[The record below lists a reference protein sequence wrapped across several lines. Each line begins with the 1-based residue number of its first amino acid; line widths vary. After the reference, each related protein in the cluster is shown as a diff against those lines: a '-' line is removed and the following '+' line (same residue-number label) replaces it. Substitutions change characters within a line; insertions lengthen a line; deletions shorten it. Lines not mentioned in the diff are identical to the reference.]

1 MLFRAFILA
10 AALGASSPLASAFV
24 PQAISRSGST
34 STPLRATVDPS
45 VVTKKEYQDICGV
58 DFDDQSLEERLSRTK
73 FLYPKH
79 VEVIEDL
86 APIAGAMVDDVVS
99 SGVMHVGWT
108 DTACPSC
115 IDYYF
120 GLLRNCHLALI
131 SAPHEF
137 SFRAMSDSHTC
148 LQLFSLNKNN
158 SQLLETGDKAW
169 QPQDYLPDL
178 TQDDF
183 EEQIRDFRGQAS
195 CVPDDVLVVLIGD
208 MVTEEALPTYQT
220 LLNTF
225 EGCDDPTGTTDS
237 AWARWSRGWTSE
249 ENRHG
254 DLLNK
259 YLYLGGRCDMRSIE
273 VTIQHLITSG
283 FNPGAQ
289 KDPYRGFVYTS
300 FQERAT
306 KISHGNV
313 GKLAREKG
321 DKNLSKICAIIA
333 GDEGRHEKA
342 YQTFVTEIL
351 KRDPDG
357 LIKVFGDMMRGQ
369 IVMPAELMTDGKD
382 AQLYENFSAVA
393 QRLGVYTAIDYA
405 NIIDHLIKTWDL
417 ENITGISSESE
428 KERDYLCRLPTRY
441 RKLAERSMNKKKD
454 DEADAPQSFG
464 WIYDRTA

>member
-1 MLFRAFILA
+1 
-10 AALGASSPLASAFV
+10 
-24 PQAISRSGST
+24 
-34 STPLRATVDPS
+34 
-45 VVTKKEYQDICGV
+45 
-58 DFDDQSLEERLSRTK
+58 
-73 FLYPKH
+73 
-79 VEVIEDL
+79 
-86 APIAGAMVDDVVS
+86 
-99 SGVMHVGWT
+99 
-108 DTACPSC
+108 
-115 IDYYF
+115 
-120 GLLRNCHLALI
+120 
-131 SAPHEF
+131 
-137 SFRAMSDSHTC
+137 
-148 LQLFSLNKNN
+148 
-158 SQLLETGDKAW
+158 
-169 QPQDYLPDL
+169 
-178 TQDDF
+178 
-183 EEQIRDFRGQAS
+183 
-195 CVPDDVLVVLIGD
+195 VPDDVLVVLIGD

-225 EGCDDPTGTTDS
+225 EGCDDPTGTCDS
-237 AWARWSRGWTSE
+237 PWARWSRGWTSE

-321 DKNLSKICAIIA
+321 DKNLARISAIIA

-382 AQLYENFSAVA
+382 TQLYNNFSAVA

-405 NIIDHLIKTWDL
+405 NIIEHLIKTWDM

-428 KERDYLCRLPTRY
+428 KEREYLCRLPTRY
-441 RKLAERSMNKKKD
+441 RKLAERSMNKKKKD
-454 DEADAPQSFG
+454 DEADVPQSFS
-464 WIYDRTA
+464 WIYDRKA

>member
-1 MLFRAFILA
+1 MYRTNSALLVLLA
-10 AALGASSPLASAFV
+10 AAPEMVNAFAPSPFV
-24 PQAISRSGST
+24 PNNHRAST
-34 STPLRATVDPS
+34 QVNVAVDPET
-45 VVTKKEYQDICGV
+45 VTKKEYEDICGV
-58 DFDDQSLEERLSRTK
+58 GFDKGTLEERLKRTNY
-73 FLYPKH
+73 LYPKH
-79 VEVIEDL
+79 VEVIEDF
-86 APIAGAMVDDVVS
+86 APLVDEMVDN
-99 SGVMHVGWT
+99 
-108 DTACPSC
+108 
-115 IDYYF
+115 I
-120 GLLRNCHLALI
+120 
-131 SAPHEF
+131 
-137 SFRAMSDSHTC
+137 
-148 LQLFSLNKNN
+148 
-158 SQLLETGDKAW
+158 LLETGDKAW

-178 TQDDF
+178 TKEDWYDQVKDVR
-183 EEQIRDFRGQAS
+183 EMAATI
-195 CVPDDVLVVLIGD
+195 PDDLLIVLIGD

-283 FNPGAQ
+283 FNPGAE

-313 GKLAREKG
+313 GKLAKISG
-321 DKNLSKICAIIA
+321 DKNLQRICAKIA

-342 YQTFVTEIL
+342 YQAFCTEIL

-357 LIKVFGDMMRGQ
+357 LLSVFGEMMRGQ

-382 AQLYENFSAVA
+382 PDLYENFSNVA
-393 QRLGVYTAIDYA
+393 QRLGVYTALDYA
-405 NIIDHLIKTWDL
+405 EIIGHLVKQWDL
-417 ENITGISSESE
+417 ENLEGLSSEGE
-428 KERDYLCRLPTRY
+428 KEREYLCKLPQRY
-441 RKLAERSMNKKKD
+441 TKLAERSMNKAKKATD
-454 DEADAPQSFG
+454 DEIPTKSFN
-464 WIYDRTA
+464 WIYGREA

>member
-1 MLFRAFILA
+1 MYRSNASLVVLLA
-10 AALGASSPLASAFV
+10 AVPEMASAFAPSPFV
-24 PQAISRSGST
+24 TNSHRVST
-34 STPLRATVDPS
+34 QVNVAVDPET
-45 VVTKKEYQDICGV
+45 VTKKEYEDICGV
-58 DFDDQSLEERLSRTK
+58 SFDQGTLEDRLKRTNY
-73 FLYPKH
+73 LYPKH
-79 VEVIEDL
+79 VEVIEDF
-86 APIAGAMVDDVVS
+86 APLVDEMVDN
-99 SGVMHVGWT
+99 
-108 DTACPSC
+108 
-115 IDYYF
+115 I
-120 GLLRNCHLALI
+120 
-131 SAPHEF
+131 
-137 SFRAMSDSHTC
+137 
-148 LQLFSLNKNN
+148 
-158 SQLLETGDKAW
+158 LLETGDKAW

-178 TQDDF
+178 TKEDWYDQVKDVR
-183 EEQIRDFRGQAS
+183 EMAAT
-195 CVPDDVLVVLIGD
+195 VPDDLLIVLIGD

-283 FNPGAQ
+283 FNPGAE

-313 GKLAREKG
+313 GKLAKVSG
-321 DKNLSKICAIIA
+321 DKNLQRICAKIA

-342 YQTFVTEIL
+342 YQSFCTEIL

-357 LIKVFGDMMRGQ
+357 LLSVFGDMMRGQ

-382 AQLYENFSAVA
+382 PDLYENFSNVA
-393 QRLGVYTAIDYA
+393 QRLGVYTALDYA
-405 NIIDHLIKTWDL
+405 EIIGHLVKQWDL
-417 ENITGISSESE
+417 ENLEGLSSEGE
-428 KERDYLCRLPTRY
+428 KEREYLCKLPERY
-441 RKLAERSMNKKKD
+441 TKLAQRSMNKAKKITD
-454 DEADAPQSFG
+454 DEVPTKSFN
-464 WIYDRTA
+464 WIYGRAV

>member
-1 MLFRAFILA
+1 MYSRKTALIAF
-10 AALGASSPLASAFV
+10 LASAPSNVIAFAPSPFV
-24 PQAISRSGST
+24 SSGHRTGT
-34 STPLRATVDPS
+34 SSLEVAVDPEIA
-45 VVTKKEYQDICGV
+45 TKKEYQHICGTG
-58 DFDDQSLEERLSRTK
+58 FDEQTLEERLTRTS

-79 VEVIEDL
+79 VEVIEDFE
-86 APIAGAMVDDVVS
+86 PVVNRMVDD
-99 SGVMHVGWT
+99 
-108 DTACPSC
+108 
-115 IDYYF
+115 I
-120 GLLRNCHLALI
+120 
-131 SAPHEF
+131 
-137 SFRAMSDSHTC
+137 
-148 LQLFSLNKNN
+148 
-158 SQLLETGDKAW
+158 LLETGEKSW

-178 TQDDF
+178 TKDTWFD
-183 EEQIRDFRGQAS
+183 EVKEMREMAEL
-195 CVPDDVLVVLIGD
+195 VTDDVLVVLIGD

-225 EGCDDPTGTTDS
+225 EGCDDPTGTTES
-237 AWARWSRGWTSE
+237 AWAKWSRGWTSE

-313 GKLAREKG
+313 GKQAKLSG
-321 DKNLSKICAIIA
+321 DTNLQRICAKIA

-342 YQTFVTEIL
+342 YQTFVQEIL
-351 KRDPDG
+351 ERDPDG
-357 LIKVFGDMMRGQ
+357 LLSVFGDMMRGQ

-382 AQLYENFSAVA
+382 AELYENFANVA

-405 NIIDHLIKTWDL
+405 EIIEHLVKTWDL
-417 ENITGISSESE
+417 ENLEGLSSEGE

-441 RKLAERSMNKKKD
+441 RKLAERSMNKSKKISD
-454 DEADAPQSFG
+454 DEIETKSFN
-464 WIYDRTA
+464 WIYGRQA